1 MGWEKKRFFEDIGN
15 REGKNWELGK
25 KKQGTGKENGY
36 GKKGNKEGKKLGI
49 GNGKQGNG
57 KEIWVW

>member
-15 REGKNWELGK
+15 REDKNQELGK

-36 GKKGNKEGKKLGI
+36 GKKQGIGKVKNWELGI
-49 GNGKQGNG
+49 K
-57 KEIWVW
+57 K